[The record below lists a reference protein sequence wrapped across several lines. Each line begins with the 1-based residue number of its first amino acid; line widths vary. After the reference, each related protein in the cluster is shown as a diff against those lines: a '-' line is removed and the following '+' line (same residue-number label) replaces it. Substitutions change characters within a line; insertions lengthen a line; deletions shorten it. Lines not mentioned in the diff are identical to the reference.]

1 MKVLGLIL
9 EINPFHNG
17 HKYFIDSAKK
27 QDTYDYVIAVIST
40 SFTMRGEVSVI
51 DKFAKTSLLLDNGVD
66 IVLELP
72 IMKAVNSSDYFT
84 YYSVDILS
92 KMGVTDICFGSEA
105 GEIEPLLKLNEIT
118 SSSSFN
124 MDWKANIDKG
134 LSYNQAA
141 TLALKTNGVSEE
153 LINQFVLPNNTL
165 ALGYISAIKKLN
177 DKINIHT
184 IKRIDNNYF
193 DKDTEAN
200 KLASAM
206 ALRSKINNSEDI
218 SSFIPNYNYEF
229 LKENEVNEKLFNLL
243 KYVLITDGTTSI
255 KNRYMV
261 SEGIENRMASF
272 IDSNSFEEFINNV
285 QTKRYNVSRIK
296 RTVLHIVLNNSQSIG
311 TTNTYLRILGMN
323 EFGKTYLSKLDKETK
338 TLLISNI
345 KNEKNNELLN
355 IELKASK
362 LYDLLTNKNTYMDE
376 FKTPI
381 RK

>member
-27 QDTYDYVIAVIST
+27 KDTYDYVIAVIST
-40 SFTMRGEVSVI
+40 SFAMRGEVSVI
-51 DKFAKTSLLLDNGVD
+51 DKFTKTSLLLDNGVD

-141 TLALKTNGVSEE
+141 TLALKTSDVSEE

-243 KYVLITDGTTSI
+243 KYVLITDGITSI
-255 KNRYMV
+255 KNRYLV

-285 QTKRYNVSRIK
+285 QTKRYNASRIK

-311 TTNTYLRILGMN
+311 ATNTYLKILGMN
-323 EFGKTYLSKLDKETK
+323 EQGKKYLSKLDKETK
-338 TLLISNI
+338 ALLISNI
-345 KNEKNNELLN
+345 KNEKNNEILN

>member
-51 DKFAKTSLLLDNGVD
+51 DKFTKTSLLLDNGVD

-141 TLALKTNGVSEE
+141 TLALKTSDVSEE

-243 KYVLITDGTTSI
+243 KYVLITDGITSI
-255 KNRYMV
+255 KNRYLV

-311 TTNTYLRILGMN
+311 ATNTYLRILGMN
-323 EFGKTYLSKLDKETK
+323 EQGKKYLSKLDKETK
-338 TLLISNI
+338 ALLISNI

>member
-17 HKYFIDSAKK
+17 HKYFIEEARK
-27 QDTYDYVIAVIST
+27 QENYDYVIAVIST
-40 SFTMRGEVSVI
+40 SFTMRGEVSII
-51 DKFAKTSLLLDNGVD
+51 DKFTKTSLLLDNDVD

-141 TLALKTNGVSEE
+141 TLALKTSGVSEE

-177 DKINIHT
+177 DKINVHT

-218 SSFIPNYNYEF
+218 SNFIPNYNYEF
-229 LKENEVNEKLFNLL
+229 LKENEVNEELFNLL

-285 QTKRYNVSRIK
+285 QTKRYNASRIK
-296 RTVLHIVLNNSQSIG
+296 RTVLHIVLNNSQNIDA
-311 TTNTYLRILGMN
+311 TNTYLRILGMN
-323 EFGKTYLSKLDKETK
+323 EQGKKYLSKLDKETK
-338 TLLISNI
+338 AILISNI